1 MAVPILQAEWFM
13 DNRQEVV
20 AIDLFYSL
28 FPSPPPGSMLLTV
41 HTADDEDLGTR
52 PLWSTHLQYILQMMR
67 TREWVLSLVYCS
79 YVCVCLCLQ
88 WVLPEIIATSF
99 IPVVLL
105 ISWHWF
111 LFLLSAPLAG
121 YLIHR
126 LGAILPSSRTLVRPP
141 FFICVL
147 SYIPSCLTTWKSV
160 FECAPLSISITPY
173 FPLSHVFPPFFL
185 PITRYVLLAPGS
197 LGVYDATEIRNR
209 GMLTNFTRE
218 AFIKIGYHLVM
229 FFISLYW

>member
-79 YVCVCLCLQ
+79 YVCVFVSAVGSTRNHCNLLHSGYSTHLLALVPLPPLCPTC
-88 WVLPEIIATSF
+88 WLPYTQVRCHPTFFTHTRAPT
-99 IPVVLL
+99 
-105 ISWHWF
+105 F
-111 LFLLSAPLAG
+111 LHLCFELYTKLFDDLKVSLWMCPPLHFHHPLLSSLSC
-121 YLIHR
+121 
-126 LGAILPSSRTLVRPP
+126 LPSL
-141 FFICVL
+141 
-147 SYIPSCLTTWKSV
+147 
-160 FECAPLSISITPY
+160 
-173 FPLSHVFPPFFL
+173 FPP
-185 PITRYVLLAPGS
+185 
-197 LGVYDATEIRNR
+197 N
-209 GMLTNFTRE
+209 N
-218 AFIKIGYHLVM
+218 
-229 FFISLYW
+229 